1 MRRSLALFAVLVVAA
16 CILAPGCGESTSQ
29 SAYDQAQSALK
40 AFQFTKA
47 QKLYEQAAAKYEADK
62 NVKMAQAVRQGLQ
75 TIQCYL
81 SDYPLTES
89 DLRDELTKTIPS
101 MTQAQQTALIKS
113 GKLEHIT
120 VDGKAR
126 YLSTVVENVL
136 FRDINLFRQSTLLA
150 GYNKFA
156 VSALKNFVM
165 APPVQPWQD
174 YTKPASYNCTET
186 ITVPRA
192 KLPQTGTLQIWM
204 PVPITSDPQPGSTV
218 TAVQPADY
226 VKYPQ
231 ADGDIGDFYMEVPL
245 EKLSGDLNAQLDFN
259 LTHYEQHFAVDPGK
273 VGSYDKSD
281 PEYKQYT
288 RSYGNTTITP
298 AITTTARKVVGTEK
312 NPYLQAKK
320 IYDWIVKDITYS
332 LIPETTC
339 WPRGK
344 PISVYVYQH
353 RYGDC
358 GGQSMLFSAMCRT
371 LGIPAR
377 ATGGFQLLSGK
388 PQGHFWAEFFL
399 PNYGWVPV
407 DTSIGQMAEYATD
420 VTAQQKT
427 QIEDWYFA
435 NQDNMRLIVQKDVDV
450 PLVPTPSER
459 VNSPGALQAP
469 DALCATM
476 KGVPGQVVSEN
487 WTITSQQ
494 Q

>member
-1 MRRSLALFAVLVVAA
+1 MRKSLALFAVLVVAA
-16 CILAPGCGESTSQ
+16 CILAPGCGESASQ

-40 AFQFTKA
+40 AFKFATA
-47 QKLYEQAAAKYEADK
+47 QKLFTQAEAKYQAGK
-62 NVKMAQAVRQGLQ
+62 NVKMVQAVRQGLQ

-89 DLRDELTKTIPS
+89 DLREELTKTIPS

-259 LTHYEQHFAVDPGK
+259 LTHYEQHFAVDPAK
-273 VGSYDKSD
+273 VGGYDKSD

-298 AITTTARKVVGTEK
+298 AMTATTKKVVGSEK
-312 NPYLQAKK
+312 NPYLRAKK
-320 IYDWIVKDITYS
+320 IYDWIVKNITYS

-344 PISVYVYQH
+344 PISTYVYQH
-353 RYGDC
+353 KYGDC

-407 DTSIGQMAEYATD
+407 DTSIGQMAEYATS

-435 NQDNMRLIVQKDVDV
+435 NQDNMRLVVQKDVDV

-459 VNSPGALQAP
+459 VNSPGALQEP
-469 DALCATM
+469 DALCPTM